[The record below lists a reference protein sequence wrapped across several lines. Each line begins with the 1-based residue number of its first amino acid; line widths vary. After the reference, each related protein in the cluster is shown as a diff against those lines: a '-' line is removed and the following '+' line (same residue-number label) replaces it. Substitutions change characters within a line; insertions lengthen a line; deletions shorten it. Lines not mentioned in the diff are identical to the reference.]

1 MKVRCPICRKMTAWE
16 GNPHRPFCGER
27 CRTLDLGNWA
37 DESYSVAGDPI
48 SEEDPGSG
56 DEPTHH

>member
-1 MKVRCPICRKMTAWE
+1 MNVRCPICRKQCAWE

-37 DESYSVAGDPI
+37 DESYRIAADSI
-48 SEEDPGSG
+48 SEEDADAC
-56 DEPTHH
+56 DEPPHH